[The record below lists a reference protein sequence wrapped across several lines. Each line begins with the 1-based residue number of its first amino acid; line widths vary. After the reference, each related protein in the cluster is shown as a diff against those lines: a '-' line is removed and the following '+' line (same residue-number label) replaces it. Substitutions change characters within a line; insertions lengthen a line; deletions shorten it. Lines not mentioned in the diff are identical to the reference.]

1 MCLIVL
7 SLNPD
12 DGYKLVL
19 TSNRDEFYDR
29 PTESMHWWN
38 ASEEILSGIDK
49 NFNGTW
55 MALNKSGKLAA
66 VTNVRELTA
75 LSLEEKPFEELSSRG
90 DLVKNFLISK
100 DSSFEYLNKID
111 FLNYQGFNLILFDG
125 REALICSNRG
135 LEKTLKPREI
145 YVVGNKPIEQ
155 SSEKLDSA
163 KKDFED
169 LLNSEISSKSL
180 FNMMQT
186 PKNKPLEFS
195 EAFTNENHGKEFP
208 YRFIETDVY
217 GTRSTT
223 SITIDNNNKA
233 IVEET
238 SFIKG
243 KMMNPAKKF
252 EIEIS

>member
-1 MCLIVL
+1 MITYH
-7 SLNPD
+7 P
-12 DGYKLVL
+12 
-19 TSNRDEFYDR
+19 
-29 PTESMHWWN
+29 
-38 ASEEILSGIDK
+38 
-49 NFNGTW
+49 
-55 MALNKSGKLAA
+55 
-66 VTNVRELTA
+66 VT
-75 LSLEEKPFEELSSRG
+75 LE
-90 DLVKNFLISK
+90 N
-100 DSSFEYLNKID
+100 N
-111 FLNYQGFNLILFDG
+111 
-125 REALICSNRG
+125 
-135 LEKTLKPREI
+135 
-145 YVVGNKPIEQ
+145 
-155 SSEKLDSA
+155 SA

-169 LLNSEISSKSL
+169 LLDSEISSKSL

-195 EAFTNENHGKEFP
+195 EAFTKENHGKEFP

>member
-1 MCLIVL
+1 
-7 SLNPD
+7 
-12 DGYKLVL
+12 
-19 TSNRDEFYDR
+19 
-29 PTESMHWWN
+29 
-38 ASEEILSGIDK
+38 
-49 NFNGTW
+49 
-55 MALNKSGKLAA
+55 
-66 VTNVRELTA
+66 
-75 LSLEEKPFEELSSRG
+75 
-90 DLVKNFLISK
+90 
-100 DSSFEYLNKID
+100 
-111 FLNYQGFNLILFDG
+111 
-125 REALICSNRG
+125 

-169 LLNSEISSKSL
+169 LLDSEISSKSL

-195 EAFTNENHGKEFP
+195 EAFTKENHGKEFP

-243 KMMNPAKKF
+243 KMVNPAKKF